1 MANILLGNLPTYTGD
16 TSDVWVPINDSG
28 NTTTYKVSRQNLI
41 NSGIIQ
47 APIGIAASDEVS
59 LLNVGLKYTFRMP
72 TAFTL
77 TKVKS
82 SLTQAPSGS
91 TLTVDVK
98 KNGTSIF
105 STLLTIDSNETTSET
120 AAVPA
125 VLSTTSFANDDE
137 ITIYITQIG
146 STSAGRGLKLWLI

>member
-1 MANILLGNLPTYTGD
+1 MANILLGDLPTYTGN
-16 TSDVWVPINDSG
+16 TSNVWIPINDSG
-28 NTTTYKVSRQNLI
+28 NTTTYKVSRQNLV
-41 NSGIIQ
+41 NSGMTQ

-59 LLNVGLKYTFRMP
+59 LLNIGLKYTFRMP

-98 KNGTSIF
+98 NNGSSIF
-105 STLLTIDSNETTSET
+105 STLLTIDSGETTSET
-120 AAVPA
+120 ANVPA
-125 VLSTTSFANDDE
+125 VLSTTNFSNDDE

-146 STSAGRGLKLWLI
+146 SISAGRGLKLWFI

>member
-146 STSAGRGLKLWLI
+146 STSAGRGLKLWFI

>member
-1 MANILLGNLPTYTGD
+1 MANILLGDLPIYTGN
-16 TSDVWVPINDSG
+16 TSDVWIPINDSG
-28 NTTTYKVSRQNLI
+28 NTTTYKVSKQNLV
-41 NSGIIQ
+41 NSGINQ
-47 APIGIAASDEVS
+47 SPIGIAVSDEVS
-59 LLNVGLKYTFRMP
+59 LLSIGLKYSFRMP
-72 TAFTL
+72 TEFNL

-105 STLLTIDSNETTSET
+105 STLLTIDAGETTSET
-120 AAVPA
+120 ANVPA
-125 VLSTTSFANDDE
+125 VLSTTSFTNDDE

-146 STSAGRGLKLWLI
+146 STNAGRGLKLWFI